1 MGGDGQAATGGRG
14 DTHESGSMLAQISS
28 EMVQAM
34 KHHYGKGPVSAKSYL
49 VDDLLFVVMRDMIT
63 QAERTMLDAGR
74 GDTVREFRQ
83 QFENEVADTLTRIV
97 ERVTGRRVLTYQ
109 SQVLFDPD
117 ITVEIFVFADQRE
130 PGHGEGDGSSEGDGD
145 RRDATPVA
153 TDE

>member
-1 MGGDGQAATGGRG
+1 MGGDGQEVAGERSDAHQGG
-14 DTHESGSMLAQISS
+14 SLLAQIST
-28 EMVQAM
+28 EMVHAM

-49 VDDLLFVVMRDMIT
+49 VDDLLFVVMRDMVT

-83 QFENEVADTLTRIV
+83 QFENEVAETLTGLV

-117 ITVEIFVFADQRE
+117 ITVEIFVFEDRRE
-130 PGHGEGDGSSEGDGD
+130 SDETDGDGGGAGGRGGTAGS
-145 RRDATPVA
+145 AA
-153 TDE
+153 DE